1 MNLKKLSIIFL
12 IGLTL
17 ILGIGVI
24 LAADNEDVQLVASDS
39 ENTNVV

>member
-24 LAADNEDVQLVASDS
+24 SAADNEDVQLVASDFKS
-39 ENTNVV
+39 